1 MNLNVLA
8 NLPKFFDLFKKGK
21 EVANVEA
28 WKNGTIAVNSVLAVL
43 GSIASLAKGFGYNL
57 GIDDAT
63 LQALAAGI
71 VSVAGLF
78 NAVMH
83 VITSARVGLSS
94 DSKSG

>member
-1 MNLNVLA
+1 MFDIIKNLSG
-8 NLPKFFDLFKKGK
+8 FMDLFKKGK

-57 GIDDAT
+57 GVDDAT
-63 LQALAAGI
+63 LQSLAAGL
-71 VSVAGLF
+71 VSLAGLF

-94 DSKSG
+94 GSKPA

>member
-1 MNLNVLA
+1 MFDIIKNISG
-8 NLPKFFDLFKKGK
+8 FMDLFKKGK

-43 GSIASLAKGFGYNL
+43 GSAVSLGKGFGYNL

-63 LQALAAGI
+63 LQSLAAGL

-78 NAVMH
+78 NAIMH

-94 DSKSG
+94 NSKSG